1 MASGDD
7 RRTIVRTGAFAITIV
22 IDTSALLA
30 VILNEASRPALIEAT
45 EGASLVGAPSLPWE
59 VGNALIAGVRR
70 RRIASDIVAKAW
82 ASYLQVPV
90 RLTQIDVPKA
100 LATAGTLGL
109 YAYDAYVLE
118 VARAE
123 GAPLL
128 TLDRALGRAARSI
141 DVSVVELPI

>member
-1 MASGDD
+1 MGDD
-7 RRTIVRTGAFAITIV
+7 GRTIVRTGEFAITII

-30 VILNEASRPALIEAT
+30 VVLNEASRPALIAAT

-70 RRIASDIVAKAW
+70 RRIANEIVATAW

-90 RLTQIDVPKA
+90 RLTQVDIPRA
-100 LATAGTLGL
+100 LETAAALGL

-118 VARAE
+118 VARTE
-123 GAPLL
+123 RAPLL
-128 TLDRALGRAARSI
+128 TLDGALARAARSI
-141 DVSVVELPI
+141 DVSVVELPK